1 MLYKAVIGSE
11 PPSHPE
17 VQPFRHGFDL
27 QCRSGFK
34 FTEVRS
40 GKYIH
45 SVTWL
50 FSRFSSHSLV
60 APNRSWQKPTHPTS
74 SLMKLLL
81 ITLWL
86 LKQIGTIWKIFN
98 MPWVTYHCPS
108 LPWCHWLILC
118 WRGWI
123 LHEVF
128 LLGDDRYIWAR
139 AWCST
144 HTGEFT
150 KSSHPLLL
158 KFFQVQFVNH
168 EDISYVLASIAQVMA
183 SEGKISY
190 GTCFQITMLPITYVL
205 KLARAHYP
213 DPSGEP
219 GSFVEAVYHWLLCE
233 ILNAIGSHT
242 IVQKYICIET
252 IFSSYLPLSSLTC
265 SLGFTYHIHHF

>member
-1 MLYKAVIGSE
+1 MTFL
-11 PPSHPE
+11 HC
-17 VQPFRHGFDL
+17 
-27 QCRSGFK
+27 QC
-34 FTEVRS
+34 
-40 GKYIH
+40 
-45 SVTWL
+45 
-50 FSRFSSHSLV
+50 
-60 APNRSWQKPTHPTS
+60 
-74 SLMKLLL
+74 
-81 ITLWL
+81 
-86 LKQIGTIWKIFN
+86 
-98 MPWVTYHCPS
+98 S

-150 KSSHPLLL
+150 KSTHPLLL

-265 SLGFTYHIHHF
+265 SLGFTYYIHHF